1 MKCFLCKKS
10 DLSNVYS
17 LKNKTI
23 LRCKNDKLFLGATT
37 ANNKINVYGKEYFI
51 YSPHLSNSSYFS
63 KKLETIQLL
72 TSNHKPHILDI
83 GCGWGDFEEVL
94 EQENIPYLGI
104 DINKEAIKICRKKGL
119 NCFNISLNELILSGV
134 ASDEAIREAD
144 LRSEGKS
151 LTEEKSHE
159 RQNLTKMQFDAIT
172 MFQLIEHVKNPL
184 SLLQSAQKLL
194 KPGGVI
200 LITTPNNDTPL
211 RKILGSRWSVY
222 NEPSH
227 YVFYNRNTLTKTF
240 HLAGFNNIQVKLDQM
255 RFLSS
260 NYILK
265 RLFQMY
271 FNWKLNIGDWK
282 FA

>member
-119 NCFNISLNELILSGV
+119 NCKLSTIEELIKGSNDSGVVAPLRGTPPQNDVILVSEGRARPESKNKFDCISL
-134 ASDEAIREAD
+134 
-144 LRSEGKS
+144 
-151 LTEEKSHE
+151 
-159 RQNLTKMQFDAIT
+159 
-172 MFQLIEHVKNPL
+172 FQVIEH
-184 SLLQSAQKLL
+184 
-194 KPGGVI
+194 I
-200 LITTPNNDTPL
+200 
-211 RKILGSRWSVY
+211 
-222 NEPSH
+222 
-227 YVFYNRNTLTKTF
+227 
-240 HLAGFNNIQVKLDQM
+240 
-255 RFLSS
+255 
-260 NYILK
+260 
-265 RLFQMY
+265 
-271 FNWKLNIGDWK
+271 
-282 FA
+282 